1 MIIEHEAKYKVV
13 INLLHNANKIIFLNP
28 NSLLSILWYILINE
42 NGEIIKKNV
51 ARPSEIDKL
60 GKDIDNI

>member
-1 MIIEHEAKYKVV
+1 MVIENEAKYKVV
-13 INLLHNANKIIFLNP
+13 INLLHNANKFIFLNP

-51 ARPSEIDKL
+51 AKPSEIDKL